1 MWKNRSR
8 VASGCLLVVLFGVIV
23 GHAIPARL
31 ARDEPPSA
39 TAPSATAPAAN
50 GLFVAVGYGG
60 FRGWSADA
68 QHWTAERWSSKNEDD
83 INIIFSLVYR
93 DGIFLCSG
101 GGVGKG
107 FILRSTDGKHWDE
120 VVRTKWRIAGV
131 TTLPDRFFSIY
142 NDHFQESKDGLK
154 WTELA
159 EAKPVAPDGQGGGYF
174 RRSAVGANGAVVF
187 AGDYALGPGPRIGWI
202 GGTRNGTTPMMIQT
216 EPADV
221 RGLDFGNGRFLAC
234 TQKGQVLR
242 SLDGQHFTPTTNIED
257 EYDDAAITFYQNR
270 FYLHGRQST
279 RSSTDGEHWAAE
291 PKPPHIPR
299 AISPSGI
306 AVNCGWGGITWSPDG
321 KDWQKASVPIDPTGV
336 CTIVYG
342 VPLDA
347 VRKK

>member
-1 MWKNRSR
+1 MNRSD
-8 VASGCLLVVLFGVIV
+8 VTSGCLLLLFFI
-23 GHAIPARL
+23 AIGGGSNSAI
-31 ARDEPPSA
+31 AEPIA
-39 TAPSATAPAAN
+39 TAPTN

-60 FRGWSADA
+60 FRGWSADG
-68 QHWTAERWSSKNEDD
+68 QNWTAERWSPKSEDD

-107 FILRSTDGKHWDE
+107 FILRSTDGKQWTE

-142 NDHFQESKDGLK
+142 DDHFHESQDGLK

-159 EAKPVAPDGQGGGYF
+159 EAKAIAPDGNGGGYF
-174 RRSAVGANGAVVF
+174 RRSAVGNGAVVF

-202 GGTRNGTTPMMIQT
+202 GGTKNGTTPMTFQIV
-216 EPADV
+216 PHDI

-242 SLDGQHFTPTTNIED
+242 SLDGQHFEPIGYIED
-257 EYDDAAITFYQNR
+257 EYDDAAITFYQDR
-270 FYLHGRQST
+270 FYLHGRKGTQI
-279 RSSTDGEHWAAE
+279 STDGDHWTLE
-291 PKPPHIPR
+291 PKSPHIPR
-299 AISPSGI
+299 ALSPSGI
-306 AVNCGWGGITWSPDG
+306 ATDCGWGGITWSPDG
-321 KDWQKASVPIDPTGV
+321 KNWQKANVPVDATGV

-342 VPLDA
+342 VRLEG
-347 VRKK
+347 REKR